1 MKRSFYLA
9 IVCAVALAAAACSG
23 NSSTAPTTT
32 APVATAGTETF
43 TGTMA
48 KGGTAYR
55 FFTASAAGTVNVTLV
70 TTGPAS
76 TLLGMGIGIPG
87 TNAGSC
93 DLTKTLQA
101 QAGSTPQLTATVD
114 PGFYCAGVF
123 DVGAVGVTGVLVTMT
138 VAHP

>member
-9 IVCAVALAAAACSG
+9 IVCALALAAAACGG
-23 NSSTAPTTT
+23 NSATTAPSTT
-32 APVATAGTETF
+32 PVATAGTETF

-48 KGGTAYR
+48 QGGTAYR
-55 FFTASAAGTVNVTLV
+55 FFTASASGTVNVTLV

-87 TNAGSC
+87 TNPGSC
-93 DLTKTLQA
+93 DLTKTVQA
-101 QAGSTPQLTATVD
+101 RAGTTPQLTATVD
-114 PGFYCAGVF
+114 AGFYCAGVF
-123 DVGAVGVTGVLVTMT
+123 DVGTVGSTGVIVTMT

>member
-9 IVCAVALAAAACSG
+9 IVCALALVAAACGSD
-23 NSSTAPTTT
+23 SATTAPSTT
-32 APVATAGTETF
+32 PVATAGTETF

-70 TTGPAS
+70 TTGPSA

-87 TNAGSC
+87 TNPGSC
-93 DLTKTLQA
+93 DLTKTVQA
-101 QAGSTPQLTATVD
+101 REGSTPQLSATVD

-123 DVGAVGVTGVLVTMT
+123 DVGAVASTGVIVTMT